1 MLMAFALHTIYL
13 FFVVYSDERVCMY
26 MCITCCWMKFLICF
40 NVENITTKPDKV
52 ASQSGFHLCSKVS
65 YKTTTLIFIK

>member
-1 MLMAFALHTIYL
+1 
-13 FFVVYSDERVCMY
+13 
-26 MCITCCWMKFLICF
+26 MKFLICF

-52 ASQSGFHLCSKVS
+52 ASQSGFHLCSEVS